1 MTHLRAFIAIDVP
14 QATQDAIEK
23 ETSRLQH
30 ILGAQTI
37 RWAPAS
43 NMHLTLKFLGNI
55 PETHIDFFKQMLTQ
69 ITETHSAFDLSIG
82 GLGSFSSGK
91 LVRVLWLG
99 IQPTAELT
107 SIQRD
112 VEAGARRLGYE
123 KEARAFYPH
132 LTLGRVKQNIH
143 PNEMQS
149 IRSALQTFQFGKI
162 PSARVD
168 SLHLYQSEL
177 RPKGSVYTKLFSV
190 KLKRPTGVTGK

>member
-23 ETSRLQH
+23 EISRLQH

-37 RWAPAS
+37 RWTPAS

-55 PETHIDFFKQMLTQ
+55 PETHVDFFKQMLTQ
-69 ITETHSAFDLSIG
+69 ITETHGAFDLPIG

-91 LVRVLWLG
+91 LIRVLWLG
-99 IQPTAELT
+99 IQPIAELT

-112 VEAGARRLGYE
+112 VEAGAYRLGYE
-123 KEARAFYPH
+123 KEARAFSPH
-132 LTLGRVKQNIH
+132 LTLGRVKQNIR

-149 IRSALQTFQFGKI
+149 IRSVLQTFQFGKI
-162 PSARVD
+162 PSVRVD

-177 RPKGSVYTKLFSV
+177 SPKGSVYTKLFSV
-190 KLKRPTGVTGK
+190 KLKHPTGVMGK